1 MDTTSDID
9 LTDVSKD
16 EIIQDL
22 RSKNAKLEYELAELK
37 RLIFGSK
44 SERFISMDASQ
55 TSLFDQ
61 RSTESTEEEYEN
73 INYRRK
79 KSKGQ
84 PKRSELPAHL
94 PRTEEIIE
102 PEDLPEGSVKI
113 GEEITEQLE
122 YAPGKVYVKRVIRPK
137 YALPH
142 KEGVVIAQ
150 MPSQTLPKSMA
161 GSSLLA
167 YLLVSKFIDHLP
179 FYRQVQIFK
188 REGVILSESTVNG
201 WLKAVC
207 ELLEPLYDK
216 LKQELLR
223 QDYLQADES
232 PIKVLAE
239 DKPKSTHTGYHWVY
253 HSPEEKLAVFD
264 YRKSRSANGPKEFLE
279 HFSGHLQTDGYTAYN
294 NLRECH
300 PESIEGNQSDT
311 ITLIGCM
318 AHARRYFEKALD
330 NDKSRAEYG
339 LKLIQQLYA
348 IERQAKKDESSEE
361 QLLEVRTQKAIP
373 LLDEFKIWLDKT
385 ILEVTP
391 KSPIGKAVAYTL
403 NLWPRLIRYTE
414 QARFLPDNNLI
425 ENLIRPLALGRK
437 NYLFAGSHN
446 GARRAAMI
454 YSFFATCKLNQ
465 VNPFEWL
472 NNTLQVIPDHK
483 ANRLDEL
490 LPNRWKKKS

>member
-1 MDTTSDID
+1 LGGTLDIEKKEF
-9 LTDVSKD
+9 SKD
-16 EIIQDL
+16 EIIQIQ
-22 RSKNAKLEYELAELK
+22 SAKIAKLEHELAELK
-37 RLIFGSK
+37 RMIFGSK
-44 SERFISMDASQ
+44 SERFIPTESSQ
-55 TSLFDQ
+55 TSLFDVQ
-61 RSTESTEEEYEN
+61 TSGQESDYEN

-79 KSKGQ
+79 KSKGH
-84 PKRSELPAHL
+84 PKRSEIPSHL
-94 PRTEEIIE
+94 PRTEQVIE
-102 PEDLPEGSVKI
+102 PDHLPEGSIKI

-137 YALPH
+137 YVLPN
-142 KEGVVIAQ
+142 KEGVVIADL
-150 MPSQTLPKSMA
+150 PSQTLPKSMA

-207 ELLEPLYDK
+207 ELLEPLYDR
-216 LKQELLR
+216 LKQELLQ

-232 PIKVLAE
+232 PIKVLAA
-239 DKPKSTHTGYHWVY
+239 DKPKSTHTGYHWIY
-253 HSPEEKLAVFD
+253 HSPEQKLAVFD
-264 YRKSRSANGPKEFLE
+264 YRKSRSARGPTEFLE
-279 HFSGHLQTDGYTAYN
+279 NFSGHLQTDGYTAYN
-294 NLRECH
+294 SLRE
-300 PESIEGNQSDT
+300 NQSDT

-330 NDKSRAEYG
+330 NDKARAEYA
-339 LKLIQQLYA
+339 LKFIQKLYG
-348 IERQAKKDESSEE
+348 IERQVKEDGSSDRK
-361 QLLEVRTQKAIP
+361 LLEVRQQNAIP
-373 LLDEFKIWLDKT
+373 LLDEFKTWLDKT
-385 ILEVTP
+385 IIEVTP

-425 ENLIRPLALGRK
+425 ENLIRPLTLGRK
-437 NYLFAGSHN
+437 NYLFAGSHD
-446 GARRAAMI
+446 GAKRAAMI

-472 NNTLQVIPDHK
+472 NHTLQVIPDHK
-483 ANRLDEL
+483 ANKLVEL
-490 LPNRWKKKS
+490 LPCKFKKPEPSETRSAQV